1 MSRLIH
7 TIFLFVVMMIICSCL
22 AAYASDDM
30 KRYSGLIVDPHAQVD
45 HEISND
51 ELMKVIKDSG
61 VSKIV
66 LSSIYNRTQESIV
79 RLAKKHP
86 ELIVPAVR
94 TKSGAYFSETH
105 DKFKQQLEKQ
115 ASTPDFAA
123 MQELL
128 GYHAIKKKHAPNEP
142 EEIVA
147 SPLDKKIAIALGLAK
162 RKGWPLVLHYEFS
175 SLDNSRRTAFLSELD
190 ELLTSNSE
198 HNFVLTHLGQLDHTH
213 VEKLITKH
221 KNIHFTLAET
231 NRRFQE
237 NFVCTFIRY
246 GELKPEWQHLLET
259 YPDRFILSID
269 GVFRGIWLNNY
280 IYFVEEWRLALGR
293 LSKASAGLIAH
304 GNAKRLWPSLR

>member
-7 TIFLFVVMMIICSCL
+7 TIFLFVVMMIYSCL
-22 AAYASDDM
+22 TVYASDDM

-79 RLAKKHP
+79 SLAKKHP

-94 TKSGAYFSETH
+94 TKLGGYFSETH

-128 GYHAIKKKHAPNEP
+128 GYHAIKKKHGPNEP
-142 EEIVA
+142 EEVVA
-147 SPLDKKIAIALGLAK
+147 SPLDKKISLA
-162 RKGWPLVLHYEFS
+162 
-175 SLDNSRRTAFLSELD
+175 
-190 ELLTSNSE
+190 
-198 HNFVLTHLGQLDHTH
+198 
-213 VEKLITKH
+213 
-221 KNIHFTLAET
+221 
-231 NRRFQE
+231 
-237 NFVCTFIRY
+237 
-246 GELKPEWQHLLET
+246 
-259 YPDRFILSID
+259 
-269 GVFRGIWLNNY
+269 
-280 IYFVEEWRLALGR
+280 
-293 LSKASAGLIAH
+293 
-304 GNAKRLWPSLR
+304 

>member
-1 MSRLIH
+1 MSRLPH
-7 TIFLFVVMMIICSCL
+7 MIFLFVLMMWCCL
-22 AAYASDDM
+22 TAYASDDM
-30 KRYSGLIVDPHAQVD
+30 KRYNGLIVDPHAQID
-45 HEISND
+45 HEINND

-66 LSSIYNRTQESIV
+66 LSSTYKRTQKSIIS
-79 RLAKKHP
+79 LARKYP
-86 ELIVPAVR
+86 ELVFPAVR
-94 TKSGAYFSETH
+94 TKSHTYISGSL
-105 DKFKQQLEKQ
+105 DKFRQQLEKQ
-115 ASTPDFAA
+115 ASTLDFAA

-128 GYHAIKKKHAPNEP
+128 GYHAIKKKHGPNEP

-147 SPLDKKIAIALGLAK
+147 SPLDKKIASALELAK

-175 SLDNSRRTAFLSELD
+175 SLDNSRRTSFLSELD

-213 VEKLITKH
+213 VEKLINKH

-231 NRRFQE
+231 NRRFQD
-237 NFVCTFIRY
+237 NFVCTFIKY

-269 GVFRGIWLNNY
+269 GVFREIWLNNY
-280 IYFVEEWRLALGR
+280 THFVEEWRLALGH
-293 LSKASAGLIAH
+293 LPKASANLIAH